1 MKTQPK
7 TQGMEREI
15 ERLKRQILRIGV
27 LRPGNLSQQYNVC
40 GKANCS
46 CKADPPVKHGPYYQL
61 SYSRKGKSSTRF
73 IQKHHVATI
82 QKELKNYAKLR
93 ELVDRWISASMQISD
108 LKLKASR
115 TRRSKKT

>member
-1 MKTQPK
+1 MKKQP
-7 TQGMEREI
+7 TIQELEREI
-15 ERLKRQILRIGV
+15 EKMKRQMVRIGR

-73 IQKHHVATI
+73 IQQHYVATI
-82 QKELKNYAKLR
+82 EKELKNYTKLR
-93 ELVDRWISASMQISD
+93 ELVDRWIDVSMQISD
-108 LKLKASR
+108 HKLKAAR
-115 TRRSKKT
+115 ARGSKKT